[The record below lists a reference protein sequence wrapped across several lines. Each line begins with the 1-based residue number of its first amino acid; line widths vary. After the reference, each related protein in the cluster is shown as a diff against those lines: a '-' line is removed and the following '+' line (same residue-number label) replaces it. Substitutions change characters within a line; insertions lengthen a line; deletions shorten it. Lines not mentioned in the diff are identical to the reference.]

1 MDNLSHNIQRAA
13 ETIEQT
19 RQQILAQQATLFAN
33 DPAKRPSIY
42 KMEQTAWVNSHQPI
56 AWPDWPPGAMPKIK
70 AAVQKVTRRVLQW
83 YIDPIVQQQ
92 NQFNHATLQ
101 AISALA
107 QEVATLQTQQSTQKN
122 D

>member
-1 MDNLSHNIQRAA
+1 MDNLSQNIQQAA

-19 RQQILAQQATLFAN
+19 RRQVVAQQAILFAA
-33 DPAKRPSIY
+33 DPGKRPSIRE
-42 KMEQTAWVNSHQPI
+42 MEQTVWINSHLPI
-56 AWPDWPPGAMPKIK
+56 AWPNWPPGLAPKLK
-70 AAVQKVTRRVLQW
+70 AALQKLLRRALQW

-92 NQFNHATLQ
+92 NQFNQATLQ

-107 QEVATLQTQQSTQKN
+107 QELSALQKQPSAQEP